1 MRTSTDAHP
10 ARHPPVTP
18 PDPTAAG
25 ARAAFADA
33 LRTHH
38 FTDPT
43 VRAALG
49 AFVARA
55 REAGAPPERVVIDV
69 KEVIRPFEAAAGF
82 PFDGQPTLREEL
94 VWWAI
99 TLYYLAD

>member
-10 ARHPPVTP
+10 ARHPPFTP
-18 PDPTAAG
+18 PDPAASD
-25 ARAAFADA
+25 ARAAFVDA
-33 LRTHH
+33 LRTRH
-38 FTDPT
+38 FTDPA

-49 AFVARA
+49 AFVSRA
-55 REAGAPPERVVIDV
+55 REAGAPPERVVVDV
-69 KEVIRPFEAAAGF
+69 KQVIRPFEAAARVPLG
-82 PFDGQPTLREEL
+82 GRPTLREEL

>member
-10 ARHPPVTP
+10 PRHPPFTP
-18 PDPTAAG
+18 PDPAASG
-25 ARAAFADA
+25 ARAAFVDA
-33 LRTHH
+33 LRRHH

-49 AFVARA
+49 AFVSRA
-55 REAGAPPERVVIDV
+55 REAGAPPERVVIAV
-69 KEVIRPFEAAAGF
+69 KEVIRPFEAAAGLTS
-82 PFDGQPTLREEL
+82 DGQPTLREEL